1 MIIFMDHK
9 INFAFLFRI
18 LAYLMLEIVKQ
29 DKCPKYS
36 WSSKL
41 LFPAYHCVQP
51 LTVSTLVFD
60 MHLFNFPLSKQK
72 PVQDII

>member
-1 MIIFMDHK
+1 
-9 INFAFLFRI
+9 
-18 LAYLMLEIVKQ
+18 MLEIVKQ
-29 DKCPKYS
+29 DKFPKYS